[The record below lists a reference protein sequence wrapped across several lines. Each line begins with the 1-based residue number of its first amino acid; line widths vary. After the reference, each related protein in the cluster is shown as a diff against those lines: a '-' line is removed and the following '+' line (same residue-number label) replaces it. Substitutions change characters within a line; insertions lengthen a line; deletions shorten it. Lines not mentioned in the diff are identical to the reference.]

1 MNEIRFLWMRTY
13 LMTQVEG
20 QIVSGNLVYG
30 PLNFFVCSRPS
41 SQKER
46 EKKTKRKS
54 NVNKSY

>member
-1 MNEIRFLWMRTY
+1 
-13 LMTQVEG
+13 MTQVEG